1 MSNEIKTGLADRIQL
16 SLLGWYSR
24 TDDPTKGYYF
34 KCENNMHGI
43 VHVSPENSH
52 FIMSLRDKIQ
62 MLCRI
67 SRKEVN
73 KLKYHRNDKWK

>member
-34 KCENNMHGI
+34 KCENNIHGI
-43 VHVSPENSH
+43 VHVSPEDSH
-52 FIMSLRDKIQ
+52 FIMSVMGD
-62 MLCRI
+62 RI
-67 SRKEVN
+67 VLNCPKC
-73 KLKYHRNDKWK
+73 KRN